1 MRLKPEI
8 YVYIPLSALKASG
21 GMAVSPGTQGMISY
35 WAVLS
40 AQFRSLLQYRAA
52 ALAGLGTQV
61 FWGLIRVMIFQAFFR
76 STTVEQPMELGD
88 VLTYVWLGQAFL
100 ALLPW
105 QDNAVRSLIRT
116 GGVGYELLRPVDLY
130 GFWYCR
136 SLAFRT
142 APTLLRAVPL
152 IAFAGVFMG
161 MDAPASWAAAG
172 AFAASMIGAILLS
185 SAITTLFSITMMWT
199 ISGDGVFALAPGI
212 VGLLS
217 GMLVPIPLFPD
228 WAQTVLNIL
237 PFRGLVDTP
246 YRFYLGHIPVGDL
259 PLLLAHQMVW
269 VVAIVLI
276 GRWMLSRGL
285 RRLVIQGG

>member
-1 MRLKPEI
+1 
-8 YVYIPLSALKASG
+8 
-21 GMAVSPGTQGMISY
+21 MISY

-40 AQFRSLLQYRAA
+40 ARFRALLQYRAA
-52 ALAGLGTQV
+52 ALAGIVTQV

-76 STTVEQPMELGD
+76 STTAEQPMELDD
-88 VLTYVWLGQAFL
+88 VLTYVWLGQALL

-105 QDNAVRSLIRT
+105 NIDSELRTLIRS

-130 GFWYCR
+130 GFWFCR
-136 SLAFRT
+136 ALAWRT

-172 AFAASMIGAILLS
+172 AFAVSMVGALMLS
-185 SAITTLFSITMMWT
+185 SAITTLFNITMMWT
-199 ISGDGVFALAPGI
+199 ISGEGVFTLVLGI
-212 VGLLS
+212 VSLLS
-217 GMLVPIPLFPD
+217 GMLVPIPLFPE

-246 YRFYLGHIPVGDL
+246 YRFYLGHIPAADL
-259 PLLLAHQMVW
+259 PLLLAHQLVW
-269 VVAIVLI
+269 VVAIVLT
-276 GRWMLSRGL
+276 GRWLLSRGL
-285 RRLVIQGG
+285 RRLVVQGG

>member
-1 MRLKPEI
+1 MP
-8 YVYIPLSALKASG
+8 
-21 GMAVSPGTQGMISY
+21 SY

-40 AQFRSLLQYRAA
+40 AQFRALLQYRAA

-76 STTVEQPMELGD
+76 STTAEQPMEVND

-105 QDNAVRSLIRT
+105 NQDNDLRTMIRT

-136 SLAFRT
+136 ALAFRT

-152 IAFAGVFMG
+152 IAFAGVFMS

-172 AFAASMIGAILLS
+172 AFAASMIGAVLLS

-212 VGLLS
+212 VGVLS

-228 WAQTVLNIL
+228 WAQTALNIL

-246 YRFYLGHIPVGDL
+246 YRFYLGHIPGADL
-259 PLLLAHQMVW
+259 PLLLLHQLAW
-269 VVAIVLI
+269 ALAIVLI
-276 GRWMLSRGL
+276 GRWLLSRGL
-285 RRLVIQGG
+285 QRLVIQGG

>member
-1 MRLKPEI
+1 M
-8 YVYIPLSALKASG
+8 
-21 GMAVSPGTQGMISY
+21 TSY

-40 AQFRSLLQYRAA
+40 ARFRALLQYRAA

-76 STTVEQPMELGD
+76 STTAEQPMELDD

-105 QDNAVRSLIRT
+105 NQDNELRALIRS

-142 APTLLRAVPL
+142 APTLLRSIPL

-172 AFAASMIGAILLS
+172 AFVASMIGAILLS
-185 SAITTLFSITMMWT
+185 SAITTLFSISMMWT

-212 VGLLS
+212 VAILS

-228 WAQTVLNIL
+228 WVQTALNIL
-237 PFRGLVDTP
+237 PFRGMVDTP
-246 YRFYLGHIPVGDL
+246 YRFYLGHIPAADL
-259 PLLLAHQMVW
+259 PFHLAHQLVW
-269 VVAIVLI
+269 IVAIVLI
-276 GRWMLSRGL
+276 GRWTLSRGL
-285 RRLVIQGG
+285 RRLVVQGG

>member
-1 MRLKPEI
+1 M
-8 YVYIPLSALKASG
+8 
-21 GMAVSPGTQGMISY
+21 TSY

-40 AQFRSLLQYRAA
+40 ARFRALLQYRAA

-76 STTVEQPMELGD
+76 STTAEQPMELDD

-105 QDNAVRSLIRT
+105 NQDNELRALIRS

-142 APTLLRAVPL
+142 APTLLRSIPL

-185 SAITTLFSITMMWT
+185 SAITTLFSISMMWT

-212 VGLLS
+212 VAILS

-228 WAQTVLNIL
+228 WTQTALNIL
-237 PFRGLVDTP
+237 PFRGMVDTP
-246 YRFYLGHIPVGDL
+246 YRFYLGHIPAADL
-259 PLLLAHQMVW
+259 PFHLAHQLVW
-269 VVAIVLI
+269 IVAIVLI
-276 GRWMLSRGL
+276 GRWTLSRGL
-285 RRLVIQGG
+285 RRLVVQGG

>member
-1 MRLKPEI
+1 M
-8 YVYIPLSALKASG
+8 
-21 GMAVSPGTQGMISY
+21 
-35 WAVLS
+35 
-40 AQFRSLLQYRAA
+40 LQYRAA

-76 STTVEQPMELGD
+76 STTAEQPMEISD
-88 VLTYVWLGQAFL
+88 VMTYVWLGQAFL

-105 QDNAVRSLIRT
+105 NQDNQLRSLIRT

-142 APTLLRAVPL
+142 APTLLRAFPL
-152 IAFAGVFMG
+152 IAFAGLFMG
-161 MDAPASWAAAG
+161 MEAPASWGAAG

-199 ISGDGVFALAPGI
+199 ISGDGVFALAPGV

-228 WAQTVLNIL
+228 WAQTALNIL

-246 YRFYLGHIPVGDL
+246 YRFYLGHIPAGDL
-259 PLLLAHQMVW
+259 PMLLAHQLVW
-269 VVAIVLI
+269 ITAIVLF
-276 GRWMLSRGL
+276 GRWLLSRGL
-285 RRLVIQGG
+285 RSLVVQGG

>member
-1 MRLKPEI
+1 
-8 YVYIPLSALKASG
+8 
-21 GMAVSPGTQGMISY
+21 MAVSPRTQGMISY

-76 STTVEQPMELGD
+76 STTAEQPMELGD

>member
-1 MRLKPEI
+1 M
-8 YVYIPLSALKASG
+8 
-21 GMAVSPGTQGMISY
+21 TSY

-40 AQFRSLLQYRAA
+40 ARFRALLQYRAA
-52 ALAGLGTQV
+52 ALASLGTQV

-76 STTVEQPMELGD
+76 STTAEQPMELDD
-88 VLTYVWLGQAFL
+88 VLTYIWLGQAFL

-105 QDNAVRSLIRT
+105 NQDNELRALIRT

-142 APTLLRAVPL
+142 APTLLRSIPL
-152 IAFAGVFMG
+152 IAFAGVFMD

-185 SAITTLFSITMMWT
+185 SAITTLFSISMMWT

-212 VGLLS
+212 VAILS

-228 WAQTVLNIL
+228 WAQTALNIL
-237 PFRGLVDTP
+237 PFRGMVDTP
-246 YRFYLGHIPVGDL
+246 YRFYLGHIPAADL
-259 PLLLAHQMVW
+259 PFHLAHQLVW
-269 VVAIVLI
+269 IVAIVLI
-276 GRWMLSRGL
+276 GRWTLSRGL
-285 RRLVIQGG
+285 RRLVVQGG

>member
-1 MRLKPEI
+1 M
-8 YVYIPLSALKASG
+8 
-21 GMAVSPGTQGMISY
+21 TSY

-40 AQFRSLLQYRAA
+40 ARFRALLQYRAA

-76 STTVEQPMELGD
+76 STTAEQPMELDD

-105 QDNAVRSLIRT
+105 NQDNELRALIRS

-142 APTLLRAVPL
+142 APTLLRSIPL

-185 SAITTLFSITMMWT
+185 SAITTLFSISMMWT

-212 VGLLS
+212 VAILS

-228 WAQTVLNIL
+228 WAQTALNIL
-237 PFRGLVDTP
+237 PFRGMVDTP
-246 YRFYLGHIPVGDL
+246 YRFYLGHIPAADL
-259 PLLLAHQMVW
+259 PFHLAHQLVW
-269 VVAIVLI
+269 IVAIVLI
-276 GRWMLSRGL
+276 GRWTLSRGL
-285 RRLVIQGG
+285 RRLVVQGG